1 MYSAYFLPIM
11 SISTHAYHEMCFFF
25 VRMCVSVEYNPNMS
39 ETDPKALFQQLIP
52 QRFLTMQD
60 RIKEEVEELRAEGK
74 PPIMDDS
81 AFRAAFQYLF
91 DDEDELSE
99 AVFFLNLQG
108 KKSLFR
114 LLMFILHT

>member
-1 MYSAYFLPIM
+1 
-11 SISTHAYHEMCFFF
+11 
-25 VRMCVSVEYNPNMS
+25 MCVSVEYNPNMS

-81 AFRAAFQYLF
+81 AFQAAFQYLF
-91 DDEDELSE
+91 DDKDELSE
-99 AVFFLNLQG
+99 AVYFLNLQG
-108 KKSLFR
+108 KKIVILSSNVYTESLICRYFVA
-114 LLMFILHT
+114 F